1 MKLSK
6 KHIILILSVFLL
18 IISIIYRVLNPFE
31 QQKVDKLTFTGKKI
45 SKTDISAE
53 KSLTPEKKSQ
63 TQTQTQH
70 QPQTMV
76 SKFLNKPKIS
86 AKIYKNLF
94 SIYKPPSK
102 QVAVKKVNIPVDKDL
117 QTRQMTNTIKKDPV
131 QEIKEYLCSYRVYG
145 TYKSENT
152 KAVFL
157 SKNKL
162 VLCAKIGDRLDGK
175 YLIED
180 IQDNY
185 IRIKA
190 LALNE
195 TIHLDMREFNN
206 E

>member
-6 KHIILILSVFLL
+6 KYIILILSVFLL

-31 QQKVDKLTFTGKKI
+31 QQKVDTLTFTGKKI
-45 SKTDISAE
+45 SKTDIVAE
-53 KSLTPEKKSQ
+53 KALTPEKESQ
-63 TQTQTQH
+63 FQTQH
-70 QPQTMV
+70 QPQTLV

-86 AKIYKNLF
+86 AKIYKDLF
-94 SIYKPPSK
+94 SIYKSPSK
-102 QVAVKKVNIPVDKDL
+102 QVAVKKVNIPVEKDI

-175 YLIED
+175 YLIDD

-195 TIHLDMREFNN
+195 IIHLDMREFNN

>member
-31 QQKVDKLTFTGKKI
+31 QQKVDKLTFTGKKF
-45 SKTDISAE
+45 SKTDIPAE
-53 KSLTPEKKSQ
+53 KSLKPEKKLQSK
-63 TQTQTQH
+63 TQH
-70 QPQTMV
+70 QPQTLV
-76 SKFLNKPKIS
+76 ARFLNKPKIS
-86 AKIYKNLF
+86 ATIYKDLF
-94 SIYKPPSK
+94 STYMPPSK
-102 QVAVKKVNIPVDKDL
+102 QVAVKKAYIPVDKDI
-117 QTRQMTNTIKKDPV
+117 QTSQMTNIIKKDPI

-175 YLIED
+175 YLIDD

-185 IRIKA
+185 ITIKA

>member
-45 SKTDISAE
+45 SKTDIVAE
-53 KSLTPEKKSQ
+53 KSLIPEKKSQ
-63 TQTQTQH
+63 SQTQH
-70 QPQTMV
+70 QPQTLV
-76 SKFLNKPKIS
+76 SKFLNKPEIS
-86 AKIYKNLF
+86 AKIYKDLF

-102 QVAVKKVNIPVDKDL
+102 QVAVKKVYIPVDKDI
-117 QTRQMTNTIKKDPV
+117 QTRQMTNIIKKDSV

-175 YLIED
+175 YLIDD

-185 IRIKA
+185 ITIKA

>member
-6 KHIILILSVFLL
+6 KHIILILSVSLL

-31 QQKVDKLTFTGKKI
+31 QQKVDKLTYTGKKI
-45 SKTDISAE
+45 SKTDIPAE
-53 KSLTPEKKSQ
+53 KFLTPEKKLQS
-63 TQTQTQH
+63 QTQH
-70 QPQTMV
+70 QPQTLV
-76 SKFLNKPKIS
+76 SKFLNKPEIS
-86 AKIYKNLF
+86 AKIYKDLF

-102 QVAVKKVNIPVDKDL
+102 QATVKKVYIPVDKDIK
-117 QTRQMTNTIKKDPV
+117 TRQITKTIKKDPV

-157 SKNKL
+157 SNHNL
-162 VLCAKIGDRLDGK
+162 VLCATIEHRLAGL
-175 YLIED
+175 YLIDD
-180 IQDNY
+180 IPDTY
-185 IRIKA
+185 ITLKA